1 MRIRG
6 GAREHQQVCVWKGQ
20 GTSQRNQSDRTIFG
34 RKKETQR
41 MGVAETQLFSG
52 SKLQRKRKE
61 GTEDRWHLSMSER
74 RGGPEWEEAPQ
85 TQL

>member
-1 MRIRG
+1 MSISRC
-6 GAREHQQVCVWKGQ
+6 VCGKGK
-20 GTSQRNQSDRTIFG
+20 G
-34 RKKETQR
+34 RAKETRVIELSLEGKKETQR

-61 GTEDRWHLSMSER
+61 GTEDRWHLSIW